1 MPSSQRLISL
11 FLEGLKNKSL
21 HANLYGKKHDTLNE
35 CIKDAIDFDNNCE
48 IYGNVDK
55 KIHSPSE
62 TSSVKSGKTQ
72 ETSPVEADAIA
83 DLVVKKMNQVFKPQ
97 PRPQEYQRFQKPYM
111 CGNCAGDHPTSQCM
125 LKPQNPVQHQ
135 PRLDKWCDFE
145 QKWTSHDTKD
155 CWHRIRFMRE
165 QGMAP
170 MPNPGN
176 PRVFNNPNIP
186 MGGDKAMPVLGQQ
199 PPLPG
204 NAAVRLVHTEEENN
218 EQALVP
224 SYPYYEESPE
234 ERQQDT
240 YQSLPTCLL

>member
-35 CIKDAIDFDNNCE
+35 CIKDVIDFDNNCE

-72 ETSPVEADAIA
+72 ENSPVEADVIV

-97 PRPQEYQRFQKPYM
+97 PRPQEYQRFPKPCM

-145 QKWTSHDTKD
+145 QKWTSHDTRD

-165 QGMAP
+165 
-170 MPNPGN
+170 
-176 PRVFNNPNIP
+176 
-186 MGGDKAMPVLGQQ
+186 
-199 PPLPG
+199 
-204 NAAVRLVHTEEENN
+204 
-218 EQALVP
+218 
-224 SYPYYEESPE
+224 
-234 ERQQDT
+234 
-240 YQSLPTCLL
+240 